1 MKIKIA
7 VLTLVIICNFT
18 RLDSA
23 YAQGTAFTYQ
33 GQLLTTNGPAH
44 GLYDFTFALYN
55 ASSGGSQA
63 GSTIQ
68 TNGVFVTNG
77 LFMATM
83 DFGPGIFTGTAYW
96 LQIGVRTNL
105 AASFTALSVRQQ
117 LTPTPYAIYAEG
129 ANATG
134 LTGTIPT
141 GDLSGTY
148 GNPITLNNAG
158 NSFSG
163 NGAGLTGVNAL
174 TLGGLGPNNFWKTTG
189 NGGTTAGPNFVGTTD
204 NQPLELHVAGS
215 RGLLLVPDPNG
226 FGEVNVIGG
235 SFNNTVGASSS
246 GNSIGGGY
254 GNIATGSDS
263 VIAGGFENT
272 NLASS
277 SFIGGGSYNTIG
289 VNGQD
294 AVVPG
299 GYKNIAAGE
308 DSFAA
313 GQYAQALHS
322 GSFVWADSSS
332 STPYASTGPN
342 EFLVRAGGG
351 LYFDGNVR
359 MDGNSLFL
367 EPNSGSFANDG
378 LVFGDGGLPGIN
390 NGYGP
395 WLAGYYG
402 GALGG
407 LAPNTVCLS
416 WDYSGDVW
424 VSNNLSTASLTVRG
438 EYLVVNGLTPVYA
451 YIGDDG
457 FGNDVQIGSQ
467 KSGITALAAYNTADN
482 AYMHFY
488 CSSIT
493 IEGGADLAEPFK
505 ITSRSDEVPQ
515 GAVVVIDDQNP
526 GHLKVSDQAY
536 DTRVAGVVSG
546 ANGISPGIQMQ
557 QQGILEGGKNVALT
571 GRVYVQ
577 ADAAYGAIRPGDFL
591 TTSTTPGYAMKVTDH
606 AKAEGAI
613 LGKAMTGLSAGKGM
627 VLVLVT
633 LQ

>member
-1 MKIKIA
+1 MKIKIG
-7 VLTLVIICNFT
+7 VLIFVLVCSFT

-23 YAQGTAFTYQ
+23 FAQGTAFTYQ
-33 GQLLTTNGPAH
+33 GQLLSTNGPAH

-77 LFMATM
+77 LFVATM
-83 DFGPGIFTGTAYW
+83 DFGAGIFNGTAYW
-96 LQIGVRTNL
+96 LQIGVRTNA
-105 AASFTALSVRQQ
+105 AASFTALSGRQQ

-129 ANATG
+129 ANAAG
-134 LTGTIPT
+134 LAGTIPT
-141 GDLSGTY
+141 GNLSGTY
-148 GNPITLNNAG
+148 GSSLTLNNAG
-158 NSFSG
+158 NIFDG
-163 NGAGLTGVNAL
+163 NGSGLTGVNAA
-174 TLGGLGPNNFWKTTG
+174 TLGGLNANGFWKTTG
-189 NGGTTAGPNFVGTTD
+189 NGGTSAGVNFLGTTD

-226 FGEVNVIGG
+226 FGEVNVVGG
-235 SFNNTVGASSS
+235 SFNNTVGGTSS

-272 NLASS
+272 NQASS
-277 SFIGGGSYNTIG
+277 SFIGGGAYNTIG
-289 VNGQD
+289 INGQD

-299 GYKNIAAGE
+299 GYRNVANGE
-308 DSFAA
+308 GSLAA
-313 GQYAQALHS
+313 GQYAQTSYS
-322 GSFVWADSSS
+322 GNFVWSDGSQNPFNGTGANCFDVLATGGAYFHTG
-332 STPYASTGPN
+332 TPGVNVDQLNLNGYSDGLANRASVAGQPFGGGSGGP
-342 EFLVRAGGG
+342 FLWGYDGGG
-351 LYFDGNVR
+351 LGTVLPDEV
-359 MDGNSLFL
+359 SL
-367 EPNSGSFANDG
+367 
-378 LVFGDGGLPGIN
+378 
-390 NGYGP
+390 
-395 WLAGYYG
+395 
-402 GALGG
+402 
-407 LAPNTVCLS
+407 T
-416 WDYSGDVW
+416 WDYNGNVW
-424 VSNNLSTASLTVRG
+424 VSNNLSTASLTMRG

-467 KSGITALAAYNTADN
+467 KSGVTAVAAYNTADG

-505 ITSRSDEVPQ
+505 ITSTDNNEVPQ

-536 DTRVAGVVSG
+536 DARVAGVVSG

-571 GRVYVQ
+571 GRVYVL
-577 ADAAYGAIRPGDFL
+577 ADASNGAIHPGDLL
-591 TTSTTPGYAMKVTDH
+591 TTSSLPGHAMKVTDH
-606 AKAEGAI
+606 ARASGAI
-613 LGKAMTGLSAGKGM
+613 LGKAMTGLSQGEGM

>member
-1 MKIKIA
+1 MS
-7 VLTLVIICNFT
+7 LIICNFT

-44 GLYDFTFALYN
+44 GLYDLTFALYN
-55 ASSGGSQA
+55 ASSGGSQS
-63 GSTIQ
+63 GSTVTDSGQ
-68 TNGVFVTNG
+68 FVTNG
-77 LFMATM
+77 LFTATV
-83 DFGPGIFTGTAYW
+83 DFGAGIFNGTTYW
-96 LQIGVRTNL
+96 LQIGVRTNG
-105 AASFTALSVRQQ
+105 AASFTALLRDGSNYADAVCHLRRRRQRDGVDGHDSDWRPQRHVRQSHHVEQCGQQ
-117 LTPTPYAIYAEG
+117 LQRQW
-129 ANATG
+129 
-134 LTGTIPT
+134 
-141 GDLSGTY
+141 
-148 GNPITLNNAG
+148 
-158 NSFSG
+158 
-163 NGAGLTGVNAL
+163 AGLTGVNAL

-272 NLASS
+272 NQASS

-299 GYKNIAAGE
+299 GYENIAAGE

-359 MDGNSLFL
+359 MDGNELFL

-390 NGYGP
+390 YGYGP

-407 LAPNTVCLS
+407 LSPNTVCLS

-424 VSNNLSTASLTVRG
+424 VSNNLSTASLTMRG

-467 KSGITALAAYNTADN
+467 KSGVTALAAYNTADN

-571 GRVYVQ
+571 GRVYVL
-577 ADAAYGAIRPGDFL
+577 ADASNGAIHPGDML
-591 TTSTTPGYAMKVTDH
+591 TTSSLPGHAMKVTDH
-606 AKAEGAI
+606 ARASGAI
-613 LGKAMTGLSAGKGM
+613 LGKAMTGLNEGKGM